1 LLKRNNNGFLK
12 ILEEFQAREW
22 GISWKIPGWEQ
33 IHEQV
38 SIDLGRIRAGEG
50 EYLGNLRAGRQ
61 IHQQIH
67 KILGECRAGVR

>member
-1 LLKRNNNGFLK
+1 
-12 ILEEFQAREW
+12 LEEFQAREW

-50 EYLGNLRAGRQ
+50 EYLGNLQAGRQ

-67 KILGECRAGVR
+67 KDPRRMPGWGEVISPTM